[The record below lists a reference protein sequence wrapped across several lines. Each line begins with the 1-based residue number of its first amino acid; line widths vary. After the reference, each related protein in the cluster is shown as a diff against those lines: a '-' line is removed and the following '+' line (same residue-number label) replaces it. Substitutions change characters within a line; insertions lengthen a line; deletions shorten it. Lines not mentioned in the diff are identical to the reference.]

1 MVAALSVS
9 ANYYPHMFMARKMR
23 ISPLLALLLFC
34 AMVAQQCTAT
44 GKRGAPVESG
54 EPGGVA
60 ADAAQV
66 QNRPGIETILAKP
79 ILPAHRDQ
87 YFDCIENSAG
97 VTGLRSQF
105 AEFDL
110 FPKVAHFD
118 REFYLAE
125 ESGWPFVVGYHG
137 RARMLPGRTV
147 LVGLRGEA
155 SGFHKSSATGAF
167 LRLYRDLPAAAL
179 VTVDE
184 FRYFEKAKSGIKSLA
199 PICHR
204 GRYPERYINT
214 ESPGF
219 ENDGGKRLL
228 WRLTAHHNPV
238 IIVSYSNA
246 TTPRNQ
252 LFERKI
258 KNGTKWDFKHIK
270 DYRQFFDEYL
280 LNTSF
285 PEGVYAHIRG
295 FIDMEGNY
303 EINKPFWDM
312 LAYIRLEVERDPTKF
327 FYSAARI
334 DKFDAYA
341 GHIAMIRALDLS
353 GVEDAE
359 GVIRYTNKQ
368 QNVVLDLVT
377 NPYVPHYIG
386 SSGDI
391 RKLTKMQVSG
401 APQITRQ
408 RATHFKMGD
417 WTIERVLKTTKFLEP
432 LRQVPLEISYARR

>member
-1 MVAALSVS
+1 
-9 ANYYPHMFMARKMR
+9 
-23 ISPLLALLLFC
+23 
-34 AMVAQQCTAT
+34 
-44 GKRGAPVESG
+44 
-54 EPGGVA
+54 
-60 ADAAQV
+60 
-66 QNRPGIETILAKP
+66 
-79 ILPAHRDQ
+79 
-87 YFDCIENSAG
+87 
-97 VTGLRSQF
+97 
-105 AEFDL
+105 
-110 FPKVAHFD
+110 
-118 REFYLAE
+118 
-125 ESGWPFVVGYHG
+125 
-137 RARMLPGRTV
+137 
-147 LVGLRGEA
+147 
-155 SGFHKSSATGAF
+155 
-167 LRLYRDLPAAAL
+167 
-179 VTVDE
+179 
-184 FRYFEKAKSGIKSLA
+184 
-199 PICHR
+199 
-204 GRYPERYINT
+204 
-214 ESPGF
+214 
-219 ENDGGKRLL
+219 
-228 WRLTAHHNPV
+228 V

-285 PEGVYAHIRG
+285 PEGVYTHIRG

-377 NPYVPHYIG
+377 NPYVPHYVVVW
-386 SSGDI
+386 
-391 RKLTKMQVSG
+391 RHTQ
-401 APQITRQ
+401 
-408 RATHFKMGD
+408 THKNAGVGR
-417 WTIERVLKTTKFLEP
+417 TANNAA
-432 LRQVPLEISYARR
+432 ARDAL